1 MNQLIDKQ
9 LWKAATTKFVPVAA
23 ICIAGASVATT
34 ISSHHPHA
42 ALHYLLLRLAG
53 IAVYAMFGISALHIL
68 TTAIYKHSSRR
79 IGIGRASTVR
89 FILRII
95 GYVIVL
101 LGLLSL
107 LHIPVAK
114 LLFGG
119 AIIGVIL
126 GVAAQQSLANFFASI
141 VIIIDRPFAVGQE
154 VTIVSGTLG
163 GAYTGVVTDISFS
176 HTHLR
181 LEDGTGVNLPNA
193 ALLAGAAIKRLPKGT
208 VSEAAKQQ

>member
-9 LWKAATTKFVPVAA
+9 LWKAATTKFVPVLA
-23 ICIAGASVATT
+23 ICIAGAAVATS

-42 ALHYLLLRLAG
+42 ALHYVLLRFAG
-53 IAVYAMFGISALHIL
+53 IIVYAMFGISSLHIL
-68 TTAIYKHSSRR
+68 TTALYKRSTRR

-95 GYVIVL
+95 GYVVIL

-119 AIIGVIL
+119 AIIGVVL
-126 GVAAQQSLANFFASI
+126 GVAAQQSLANFFAS
-141 VIIIDRPFAVGQE
+141 VIIIINRPFAVGQE
-154 VTIVSGTLG
+154 VTLVSGTLG
-163 GAYTGVVTDISFS
+163 GSYTGTVTDIGFS
-176 HTHLR
+176 HTRLR
-181 LEDGTGVNLPNA
+181 LEDGTNVNLPNA
-193 ALLAGAAIKRLPKGT
+193 ALLAGAAIKKLPKGT
-208 VSEAAKQQ
+208 ISEPAKQ